1 LTLAERRVLR
11 TVAQGLGP
19 QDAADELGVTLATV
33 RTHLQNLFAKTG
45 TARQAD
51 LLRLLM
57 TATPPVKRG

>member
-11 TVAQGLGP
+11 AVAQGLGP
-19 QDAADELGVTLATV
+19 QDAADALGVSLTTI

-45 TARQAD
+45 TTRQAD
-51 LLRLLM
+51 LVRRLM